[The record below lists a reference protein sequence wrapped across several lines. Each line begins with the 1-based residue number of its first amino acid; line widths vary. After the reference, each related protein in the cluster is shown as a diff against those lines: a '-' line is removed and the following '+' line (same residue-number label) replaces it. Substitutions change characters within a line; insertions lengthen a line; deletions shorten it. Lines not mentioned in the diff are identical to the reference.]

1 MPNVRML
8 AFFRFARRHGLGG
21 IRALQHL
28 PPGLFLTANDH
39 TALVKEAERAEIEGT
54 HVVRLSLKVWGVAVE
69 PIATPVRCEVR
80 RIEHPPET
88 RPTHRPGVARRQG
101 GDPVVETPACG
112 GTGVLGRLTRGH
124 CHHIQT
130 RGGGKSAAAALAAAH
145 LAGQGG
151 PAQESADANAPRDGG
166 YTAIRWPLADAMG
179 APTPQPGGSLDNE
192 RPRRVVWNGHV
203 RSTPTGPVRRES
215 R

>member
-69 PIATPVRCEVR
+69 PIATPVRCDS
-80 RIEHPPET
+80 HSAPLGW
-88 RPTHRPGVARRQG
+88 RPGIFPGAFFARTTSPQQWY
-101 GDPVVETPACG
+101 VVVT
-112 GTGVLGRLTRGH
+112 
-124 CHHIQT
+124 
-130 RGGGKSAAAALAAAH
+130 
-145 LAGQGG
+145 
-151 PAQESADANAPRDGG
+151 
-166 YTAIRWPLADAMG
+166 
-179 APTPQPGGSLDNE
+179 
-192 RPRRVVWNGHV
+192 
-203 RSTPTGPVRRES
+203 
-215 R
+215 